1 MVNSTAFG
9 YGDLSFQWG
18 DHICAVFQNHDQQMA
33 VMVPFITEGLRAG
46 QRCVWISPPA
56 SSHAFRQALARV
68 GADLLTLEAS
78 SQLIILP
85 DVEFYLHDGVFEP
98 DRTIELGLTLL
109 QDGQRSGYSTMRIT
123 SDLSWLTGSTVD
135 EERWESYEHQVTQR
149 TEQVPLVAV
158 CQYDH
163 RQLSGKLVLAALHT
177 HPIVIL
183 GETVLA
189 NPFFSPP
196 ASDGLGRQEV
206 M

>member
-1 MVNSTAFG
+1 MVDPTAFG
-9 YGDLSFQWG
+9 YGDIRFRWG
-18 DHICAVFQNHDQQMA
+18 DHICAVFENHHQQMA
-33 VMVPFITEGLRAG
+33 VMVPFVTHGLRAG

-56 SSHAFRQALARV
+56 SSHTFRQALART
-68 GADLLTLEAS
+68 GADLRTLEAS

-98 DRTIELGLTLL
+98 DRTMELGLTLL
-109 QDGQRSGYSTMRIT
+109 QDGQRSGYSTMRVT
-123 SDLSWLTGSTVD
+123 SDLSWLTGRSVD
-135 EERWESYEHQVTQR
+135 EERWESYEHLVTQR
-149 TEQVPLVAV
+149 IEQVPVVAV

-183 GETVLA
+183 GETVCA

-196 ASDGLGRQEV
+196 ATDGPGRHDV